1 MDLANDLLCCE
12 NASVE
17 LDMKCKAYLDP
28 VLLKDDRVLLNLL
41 HLEEKYM
48 PNSSYF
54 SCVQT
59 DVEPYMREMAAH
71 WMLQVCQEEQQGEE
85 VFTLAMNM
93 MDRFLSLMKIRKEQL
108 QLLGTVCLFLASKIK
123 ESDPLDP
130 RRLVRYTDNSVTLE
144 EIRKWELLVLSRLKW
159 DLAAITPHAFLD
171 QIIARLQLSF
181 PESQMRLVRE
191 HATFFITVC
200 ATDARFTSNPPSMV
214 AAAAVASAVQGILP
228 RHELEEDPSSAVS
241 AAGAAGATACH
252 PSKSKSGGL
261 TTAQQY
267 MQDLYHRLHSITQ
280 IDTDC
285 LKECHRQIEIW
296 TQNNCL
302 DSSSASTSTTPTDMQ
317 DVYF

>member
-71 WMLQVCQEEQQGEE
+71 WMLQVCQEERQEEE

-93 MDRFLSLMKIRKEQL
+93 MDRFLSLMKIRREQL

-130 RRLVRYTDNSVTLE
+130 TRLVKYTDNSVTLE

-171 QIIARLQLSF
+171 QIISRLHLSF
-181 PESQMRLVRE
+181 PETQMRMVRE

-214 AAAAVASAVQGILP
+214 AAAAVASAVRGILP
-228 RHELEEDPSSAVS
+228 RHELEEDTSAVS
-241 AAGAAGATACH
+241 AAGAGAAAGCH
-252 PSKSKSGGL
+252 PSKARSGP
-261 TTAQQY
+261 TTSQQY
-267 MQDLYHRLHSITQ
+267 MQDLYHRLHTITQ

-296 TQNNCL
+296 TQNNCE
-302 DSSSASTSTTPTDMQ
+302 SPTSTSTTPTDMQ
-317 DVYF
+317 DVMF

>member
-1 MDLANDLLCCE
+1 MDKMDLLCCE

-41 HLEEKYM
+41 NLEEKYM
-48 PNSSYF
+48 PNSRYF

-59 DVEPYMREMAAH
+59 DVEPHMREMVAH
-71 WMLQVCQEEQQGEE
+71 WMLQLCQEERQEEE

-93 MDRFLSLMKIRKEQL
+93 MDRFLSLVKVRRDQL
-108 QLLGTVCLFLASKIK
+108 QLLGTVCLFLSSKIK
-123 ESDPLDP
+123 ESPPLDP
-130 RRLVRYTDNSVTLE
+130 TLLVQYTDNSVTLE

-171 QIIARLQLSF
+171 QIIARLHLSF
-181 PESQMRLVRE
+181 PEPEMRLVRE

-200 ATDARFTSNPPSMV
+200 ATDVRFTSNPPSMV
-214 AAAAVASAVQGILP
+214 AAAAVASAIQGILP
-228 RHELEEDPSSAVS
+228 RHQSDEEEMS
-241 AAGAAGATACH
+241 AAAAAAAAASAPISVTAR
-252 PSKSKSGGL
+252 GGL
-261 TTAQQY
+261 TAAQQY
-267 MQDLYHRLHSITQ
+267 MQEVYHRLHAITQ

-296 TQNNCL
+296 TQNNGE
-302 DSSSASTSTTPTDMQ
+302 SPSTSTSTTPTDMRE
-317 DVYF
+317 VMF